1 MHGGHTVL
9 GLTRGFPFEAWAYGC
24 IVFSLLFV
32 FNYPVLHPT
41 DDETVA
47 TTTVG
52 TWVADDLEM
61 AVVPEVV
68 GCAVCF
74 VRSSLIVHDTGGIA
88 KCVFYSIY
96 F

>member
-9 GLTRGFPFEAWAYGC
+9 DLPHDFLFEAWAYSC
-24 IVFSLLFV
+24 IVFSFLFV

-47 TTTVG
+47 ITTVG
-52 TWVADDLEM
+52 VWMVDDLEM
-61 AVVPEVV
+61 AMVPEVV

-88 KCVFYSIY
+88 MCVFYSIC

>member
-1 MHGGHTVL
+1 M
-9 GLTRGFPFEAWAYGC
+9 F
-24 IVFSLLFV
+24 FSLLFV
-32 FNYPVLHPT
+32 FNYPVFHPT

-52 TWVADDLEM
+52 VWMVDDLEM
-61 AVVPEVV
+61 AMVPEVVGWMVDDLEMAMVPEVV

-74 VRSSLIVHDTGGIA
+74 VRSSLIEHDTSGMFDH
-88 KCVFYSIY
+88 CYVFYPSIY